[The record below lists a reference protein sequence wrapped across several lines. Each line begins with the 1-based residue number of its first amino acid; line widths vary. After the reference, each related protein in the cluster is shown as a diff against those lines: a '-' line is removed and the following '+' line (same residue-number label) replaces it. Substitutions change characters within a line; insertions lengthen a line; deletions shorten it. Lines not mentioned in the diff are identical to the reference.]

1 MEARPVLALPD
12 LLVAHAEVGAEL
24 PVAAHHARAQQ
35 QLEHAAIA
43 QGLAGVRGDP
53 ADRLHRAR
61 RDHGGIHRPQRRKG
75 SAVEHHHVERL
86 AVPGDRAALD
96 AQPRGR
102 AHRSLLG
109 RIDLGGGEA
118 RLEVA
123 PAPAEL
129 AQLGRGRVLV
139 IEGVGGP
146 ALPLAEAV
154 GIAQPAGTAEREQG
168 QRHQPG
174 SGPLGPGPAQQ
185 LAFSSQVAT
194 NEALSTWSKMQ
205 SHESQEAN
213 ETAP

>member
-1 MEARPVLALPD
+1 MANKTYKGDNGVDIVKQTQKHDYYNIITKGGEDEIYLTLTHTWVNSGDDADFVKSK
-12 LLVAHAEVGAEL
+12 VEGAN
-24 PVAAHHARAQQ
+24 
-35 QLEHAAIA
+35 
-43 QGLAGVRGDP
+43 
-53 ADRLHRAR
+53 
-61 RDHGGIHRPQRRKG
+61 
-75 SAVEHHHVERL
+75 
-86 AVPGDRAALD
+86 
-96 AQPRGR
+96 
-102 AHRSLLG
+102 

-174 SGPLGPGPAQQ
+174 SGPLGPEPAQQ